1 MYMLFIL
8 NNYFFF
14 IMIGQFQNY
23 YVCVKGILDGRMNN
37 IMCLSY
43 EKFFLFF
50 FLEQNTNI

>member
-8 NNYFFF
+8 NNYLFF